1 MSNLTF
7 RITGG
12 TNVGLIRSNNEDNF
26 IINADLSKS
35 DWFIPSDTN
44 LAIELGESGCLF
56 VVADGMGGMNAGE
69 VASAIAIDTIKE
81 KFTRD
86 DFSSIVGSDDEIA
99 LFMKESIEVADENIK
114 AKVLEDKSTA
124 GMGTTIVMAWVI
136 GQKVHIAWCGDSR
149 AYLFNTKSGLV
160 PLSKD
165 HSYVQQLVDEGKLD
179 PELAFDHPDSNII
192 TRSLGDSATKA
203 RPDYMSRKLSE
214 GDLILLCSDGLCGL
228 CRDDEIV
235 EVLAGEY
242 DSIEQLKTRLIER
255 ALEAGGYDN
264 VTVALF
270 QTLQTESVVASEMQ
284 QTSTDIGRV
293 DLLPTPPRRKLQR
306 LLTRVAM
313 LAVLV
318 TLAFVLIP
326 NNKEDKQDQD
336 QPDPT
341 TTQTE
346 QTADDQPKPIDEPD
360 EDIVVEPDE
369 GDGVKEEVDSSKT
382 VVIAEPAEEKLVESE
397 KPKQTKKQ
405 TSEKSTAAK
414 SNKEQKKGSSV
425 SQSAANGSTQA
436 VKPEPIP
443 VTNVANSATEN
454 LAIPAV
460 AKSSA
465 EGSTDKLRP
474 GQSSDS
480 QKVNAPADSTQQK
493 TVDPKTL
500 FSAQPNVEDSNK
512 ESESKK

>member
-44 LAIELGESGCLF
+44 LAIELGELGCLF

-136 GQKVHIAWCGDSR
+136 GQKVHIVWCGDSR

-203 RPDYMSRKLSE
+203 IPDYMSRKLSE

-306 LLTRVAM
+306 LLTKVAM
-313 LAVLV
+313 LAVLI
-318 TLAFVLIP
+318 TLAFVFIP
-326 NNKEDKQDQD
+326 NNKENKQGQD
-336 QPDPT
+336 QPDST
-341 TTQTE
+341 TNQTE
-346 QTADDQPKPIDEPD
+346 QTADDQSTIPNETN
-360 EDIVVEPDE
+360 E
-369 GDGVKEEVDSSKT
+369 GADAKEKVDSIQTGGIEKN
-382 VVIAEPAEEKLVESE
+382 AEEKRVESE
-397 KPKQTKKQ
+397 KTNPP
-405 TSEKSTAAK
+405 SEKSK
-414 SNKEQKKGSSV
+414 
-425 SQSAANGSTQA
+425 AANNNE
-436 VKPEPIP
+436 EP
-443 VTNVANSATEN
+443 NN
-454 LAIPAV
+454 
-460 AKSSA
+460 
-465 EGSTDKLRP
+465 G
-474 GQSSDS
+474 GSDS
-480 QKVNAPADSTQQK
+480 QGANVSTPSLDSLTVTALADSTQQK
-493 TVDPKTL
+493 KDDPKL
-500 FSAQPNVEDSNK
+500 PPEQLEDSNEVK
-512 ESESKK
+512 

>member
-81 KFTRD
+81 IFTRD
-86 DFSSIVGSDDEIA
+86 DFSPIIGSDDEIA
-99 LFMKESIEVADENIK
+99 LFMKEAIEVADENIK

-165 HSYVQQLVDEGKLD
+165 HSYVQELVDEGKLD

-192 TRSLGDSATKA
+192 TRSLGDSSTKA

-264 VTVALF
+264 VTVAIF

-284 QTSTDIGRV
+284 QTSTDVGRV
-293 DLLPTPPRRKLQR
+293 DLMPTPSRRKLQR
-306 LLTRVAM
+306 LLTKVAM
-313 LAVLV
+313 LAVLI
-318 TLAFVLIP
+318 TLAFVFIP
-326 NNKEDKQDQD
+326 NNKENKQTED
-336 QPDPT
+336 QPEPT
-341 TTQTE
+341 TNQTE
-346 QTADDQPKPIDEPD
+346 QTTADKPKPTDEP
-360 EDIVVEPDE
+360 EVVPDE
-369 GDGVKEEVDSSKT
+369 GDVVKEDDDSSK
-382 VVIAEPAEEKLVESE
+382 VIIVAEPAEVKLVEPE
-397 KPKQTKKQ
+397 KPKQTNKQ
-405 TSEKSTAAK
+405 TSKKSTAVK
-414 SNKEQKKGSSV
+414 SKKRQKKDNSV
-425 SQSAANGSTQA
+425 SQSATTETTQA

-443 VTNVANSATEN
+443 VTNVANSATEKP
-454 LAIPAV
+454 AIQTEE
-460 AKSSA
+460 KSSV
-465 EGSTDKLRP
+465 EGTTDKLKLEHP
-474 GQSSDS
+474 SDN
-480 QKVNAPADSTQQK
+480 QKVNASADSTQQK
-493 TVDPKTL
+493 QVDPKTL
-500 FSAQPNVEDSNK
+500 FPAQPNVEDSNK

>member
-81 KFTRD
+81 IFTRD
-86 DFSSIVGSDDEIA
+86 DFSPIIGSDDEIA
-99 LFMKESIEVADENIK
+99 LFMKEAIEVADENIK

-165 HSYVQQLVDEGKLD
+165 HSYVQELVDEGKLD

-192 TRSLGDSATKA
+192 TRSLGDSSTKA

-264 VTVALF
+264 VTVAIF

-284 QTSTDIGRV
+284 QTSTDVGRV
-293 DLLPTPPRRKLQR
+293 DLMPTPSRRKLQR
-306 LLTRVAM
+306 LLTKVAM
-313 LAVLV
+313 LAVLI
-318 TLAFVLIP
+318 TLAFVFIP
-326 NNKEDKQDQD
+326 NNKENKQTED
-336 QPDPT
+336 QPEPT

-346 QTADDQPKPIDEPD
+346 QTTADKPKPTDEPTD
-360 EDIVVEPDE
+360 EPEVVPDE
-369 GDGVKEEVDSSKT
+369 GDVVKEDDDSSK
-382 VVIAEPAEEKLVESE
+382 VIIVAEPAEVKLVEPE
-397 KPKQTKKQ
+397 KPKQTNKQ
-405 TSEKSTAAK
+405 TSKKSTAVK
-414 SNKEQKKGSSV
+414 SKKRQKKDNPV
-425 SQSAANGSTQA
+425 SQSDTTETTQA

-443 VTNVANSATEN
+443 VTNVANSATEKP
-454 LAIPAV
+454 AIQTEE
-460 AKSSA
+460 KSSV
-465 EGSTDKLRP
+465 EGTTDKLKLEQP
-474 GQSSDS
+474 SDN
-480 QKVNAPADSTQQK
+480 QKVNASADSTQQK
-493 TVDPKTL
+493 QVDPKTL
-500 FSAQPNVEDSNK
+500 FPAQPNVEDSNK